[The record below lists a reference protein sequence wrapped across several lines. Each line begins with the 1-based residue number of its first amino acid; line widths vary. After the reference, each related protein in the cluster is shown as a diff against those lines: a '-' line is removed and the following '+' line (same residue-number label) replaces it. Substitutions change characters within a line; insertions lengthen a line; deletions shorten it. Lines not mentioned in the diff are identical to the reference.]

1 MDKSAQRRKRGMYKE
16 SEVRRRYGRDAL
28 LAVQQFGARTL

>member
-1 MDKSAQRRKRGMYKE
+1 MDKSVQRRKRGMYEE
-16 SEVRRRYGRDAL
+16 SEVRRRHGRDEL